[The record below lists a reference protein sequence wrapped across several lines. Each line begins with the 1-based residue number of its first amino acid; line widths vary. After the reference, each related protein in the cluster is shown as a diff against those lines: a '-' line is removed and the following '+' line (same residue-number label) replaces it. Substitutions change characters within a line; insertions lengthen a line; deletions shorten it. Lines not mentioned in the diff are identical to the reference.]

1 MLGSSTTNTV
11 SINVGVSEARVWRTN
26 EKIVRNRSS
35 HVVPSLSFFCPRSRP
50 TPFTLSFAGRGY
62 AQKEKDRAETRLV
75 AYTSANVCP
84 PSYLSGKRCI
94 VGDNFSKPAMRNIL
108 LMPLMRSDLVPDILL
123 SDRRD
128 FHNQ

>member
-75 AYTSANVCP
+75 ANRTPQRMCVHRHICQENVVLWGTISRNQRCATSC
-84 PSYLSGKRCI
+84 
-94 VGDNFSKPAMRNIL
+94 
-108 LMPLMRSDLVPDILL
+108 
-123 SDRRD
+123 
-128 FHNQ
+128 